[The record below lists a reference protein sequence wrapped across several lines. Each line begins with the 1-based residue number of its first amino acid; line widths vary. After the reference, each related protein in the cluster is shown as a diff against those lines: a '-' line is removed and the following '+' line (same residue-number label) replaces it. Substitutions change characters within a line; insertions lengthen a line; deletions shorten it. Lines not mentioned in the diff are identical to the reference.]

1 MRRIAEHKRKI
12 WKAMEHTIGMRIPLF
27 LAFLILTLVPLLV
40 QVRFTSGYFYQSH
53 VEERMAEAQNR
64 CLILANKIRSSDYIN
79 VLLSGNPNPALDAE
93 LSTTADLMNGR
104 IVLVDDSFKILKD
117 TFGLSRGKTLV
128 VSDVLKAFHGETSSY
143 LNQKKKYFYV
153 AQPIQAKSTDAAPID
168 SDVAAGNG
176 KNTAGVQGVLLLM
189 ASTENS
195 ALLQEK
201 IVQKTGFLQLV
212 MFCFIL
218 IADLLAAACLLKP
231 FRRLQQQLDMV
242 AEGNLDQ
249 DIDVKTYRETRD
261 ISEAVMQTIR
271 KLKNLDQSRQEFV
284 SNVSHE
290 LKTPLTS
297 IRVLADSL
305 MGMENAPAELYQEF
319 MQDISAEIDREG
331 KIIDDLLTLVKMDKS
346 SPDLNI
352 AQTSINGLLE
362 QILKR
367 LTPIAK
373 RRNIEITYE
382 SKREVSADVD
392 EVKLSLALSNL
403 VENAIKYNRE
413 EGKVWV
419 TLDADHKFFYVKV
432 EDNGVGI
439 PKEFQER
446 VFERF
451 YRVDKARS
459 RETGG
464 TGLGLAITKNIIL
477 LHQGAIR
484 LKSEEGKG
492 ATFTVRI
499 PLNYIP

>member
-1 MRRIAEHKRKI
+1 
-12 WKAMEHTIGMRIPLF
+12 MEHTIGMRIPLI

-64 CLILANKIRSSDYIN
+64 SLILANKIRSSDYIN

-117 TFGLSRGKTLV
+117 TFDLSRGKTLV
-128 VSDVLKAFHGETSSY
+128 VSDVLKAFDGETSSY

-168 SDVAAGNG
+168 SDVAAGKG

-249 DIDVKTYRETRD
+249 DIDVKAYRETRD

-305 MGMENAPAELYQEF
+305 MGMENTPAELYQEF

-403 VENAIKYNRE
+403 VENAIKYNK
-413 EGKVWV
+413 EGGKLTVWV
-419 TLDADHKFFYVKV
+419 GNTLQGKKICVTDT
-432 EDNGVGI
+432 GIGI
-439 PKEFQER
+439 PENETDR
-446 VFERF
+446 IFERF
-451 YRVDKARS
+451 YRVDKS
-459 RETGG
+459 HSKETGG
-464 TGLGLAITKNIIL
+464 TGLGLSIVKHGAMLHGAKIHVDSKLGEGTKIELI
-477 LHQGAIR
+477 
-484 LKSEEGKG
+484 
-492 ATFTVRI
+492 F
-499 PLNYIP
+499 

>member
-1 MRRIAEHKRKI
+1 
-12 WKAMEHTIGMRIPLF
+12 MEHTIGMRIPLI

-64 CLILANKIRSSDYIN
+64 SLILANKIRSSDYIN

-128 VSDVLKAFHGETSSY
+128 VSDVLKAFDGETSSY

-168 SDVAAGNG
+168 SDVAAGKG
-176 KNTAGVQGVLLLM
+176 KNTAGV
-189 ASTENS
+189 
-195 ALLQEK
+195 LLQEK

>member
-1 MRRIAEHKRKI
+1 
-12 WKAMEHTIGMRIPLF
+12 MEHTIGMRIPLI

-64 CLILANKIRSSDYIN
+64 SLILANKIRSSDYIN

-117 TFGLSRGKTLV
+117 TFDLSRGKTLV
-128 VSDVLKAFHGETSSY
+128 VSDVLKAFDGETSSY

-168 SDVAAGNG
+168 SDVA
-176 KNTAGVQGVLLLM
+176 VLLLM

-249 DIDVKTYRETRD
+249 DIDVKAYRETRD

-305 MGMENAPAELYQEF
+305 MGMENTPAELYQEF

>member
-1 MRRIAEHKRKI
+1 MRRIAEQKRKI
-12 WKAMEHTIGMRIPLF
+12 WKAMEHTIGMRIPLI

-64 CLILANKIRSSDYIN
+64 SLILANKIRSSDYIN

-117 TFGLSRGKTLV
+117 TFDLSRGKTLV
-128 VSDVLKAFHGETSSY
+128 VSDVLKAFDGETSSY

-168 SDVAAGNG
+168 SDMAAGKG

-249 DIDVKTYRETRD
+249 DIDVKTYRE
-261 ISEAVMQTIR
+261 QTIR

>member
-1 MRRIAEHKRKI
+1 MRRIAKHKRKI
-12 WKAMEHTIGMRIPLF
+12 WKAMEHTIGMRIPLI

-64 CLILANKIRSSDYIN
+64 SLILANKIRSSDYIN

-128 VSDVLKAFHGETSSY
+128 VSDVLKAFDGETSSY

-168 SDVAAGNG
+168 SDV
-176 KNTAGVQGVLLLM
+176 AGVQGVLLLM

>member
-1 MRRIAEHKRKI
+1 MIKIRENKLKI
-12 WKAMEHTIGMRIPLF
+12 WKAVERTTGMKVPLI
-27 LAFLILTLVPLLV
+27 LAFLLLTLVPLLV
-40 QVRFTSGYFYQSH
+40 QVRFTSGYFYQIH

-64 CLILANKIRSSDYIN
+64 CLILNNRIRSSDYIN
-79 VLLSGNPNPALDAE
+79 VLLSGNQNQALDAE
-93 LSTTADLMNGR
+93 ISTTADLMNGR
-104 IVLVDDSFKILKD
+104 IVIVDDNLKVLKD

-128 VSDVLKAFHGETSSY
+128 VSDVLKALEGETSSY
-143 LNQKKKYFYV
+143 LNQKKEYFYI
-153 AQPIQAKSTDAAPID
+153 AQPIQAKATDQVSGDADLPDETSKNSTGI
-168 SDVAAGNG
+168 
-176 KNTAGVQGVLLLM
+176 QGVLLMM
-189 ASTENS
+189 ASTENMEI
-195 ALLQEK
+195 LQEK
-201 IVQKTGFLQLV
+201 IIQKTGFLQLV

-218 IADLLAAACLLKP
+218 IADFLAAACLLKP

-249 DIDVKTYRETRD
+249 DIDVRTYRETRD

-305 MGMENAPAELYQEF
+305 MGMENAPEELYHEF
-319 MQDISAEIDREG
+319 MQDISKEVDREG

-352 AQTSINGLLE
+352 AQTSINGLLD

-373 RRNIEITYE
+373 KRNIEITYE
-382 SKREVSADVD
+382 SKREVMADVD
-392 EVKLSLALSNL
+392 EVKLSLAISNL
-403 VENAIKYNRE
+403 VENAIKYNHE
-413 EGKVWV
+413 EGQVRV
-419 TLDADHKFFYVKV
+419 TLDADHKFFYVQV
-432 EDNGVGI
+432 SDTGVGI

-464 TGLGLAITKNIIL
+464 TGLGLSITKNIIL

-484 LKSEEGKG
+484 LKSEEGEG
-492 ATFTVRI
+492 AVFTVRI

>member
-12 WKAMEHTIGMRIPLF
+12 WKAMEHTIGMRIPLI

-64 CLILANKIRSSDYIN
+64 SLILANKIRSSDYIN

-128 VSDVLKAFHGETSSY
+128 VSDVLKAFDGETSSY

-168 SDVAAGNG
+168 SDVAAGKG

-195 ALLQEK
+195 TLLQEK

-249 DIDVKTYRETRD
+249 DIDVKAYRETRD

-382 SKREVSADVD
+382 SKREVSVD